1 MSKTIQR
8 RSIKIKSLSD
18 LKLAKEIYNYEARL
32 HEQSIISGLNNF
44 KGLVITSVK
53 NTIVLYGQKVLIS
66 SLQRLLRV

>member
-8 RSIKIKSLSD
+8 KNIKIKSLND

-32 HEQSIISGLNNF
+32 HEQSMISGIKNF
-44 KGLVITSVK
+44 KGLLITSVR

-66 SLQRLLRV
+66 SLHRLLKA